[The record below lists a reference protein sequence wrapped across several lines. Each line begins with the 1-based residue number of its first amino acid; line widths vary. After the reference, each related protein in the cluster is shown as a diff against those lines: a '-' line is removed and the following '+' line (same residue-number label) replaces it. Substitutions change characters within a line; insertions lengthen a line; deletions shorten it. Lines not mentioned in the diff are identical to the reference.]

1 MFVIFV
7 MDLFMSLSVDWFR
20 LVFIGRLRLYISTTL
35 FSLYR
40 SSTSFSLYRSS
51 TSFSLYRSSTSLCS
65 NLVRD
70 ARRIHTSS
78 GK

>member
-51 TSFSLYRSSTSLCS
+51 TSLCS

-78 GK
+78 GKQFNI